1 MPPPQKNSGARGS
14 QRETPTTKKNNSF
27 FDAYMSDMRKDGKV
41 DDVYVGRVI
50 RILGNGRVEVF
61 YVGPHGARTEK
72 AYIRGL
78 FRGKGK
84 HSVDIEVNSVV
95 LVADTGIAGAAQYEI
110 MCMLSR
116 DHIRELRK
124 VTSLDP
130 RILNFEAT
138 DGDALVKDKTDDMG
152 GFEFDTG
159 EAEVKFAD
167 DEENEIDVDA
177 I

>member
-1 MPPPQKNSGARGS
+1 MPGQKNKGNRGS
-14 QRETPTTKKNNSF
+14 QSETPTTKKNNAF
-27 FDAYMSDMRKDGKV
+27 FSDYMSDLRKEGKV

-50 RILGNGRVEVF
+50 RNVGNGRVEVF
-61 YVGPHGARTEK
+61 YASPHGARTEN

-84 HSVDIEVNSVV
+84 HSVNIEVNSIV
-95 LVADTGIAGAAQYEI
+95 LLADTGISGAAQYEI

-124 VTSLDP
+124 AVDLDP
-130 RILNFEAT
+130 RILNFEMT
-138 DGDALVKDKTDDMG
+138 DGDELVKNDGNDMG

-159 EAEVKFAD
+159 GDETKFAD
-167 DEENEIDVDA
+167 DDSDEVDVDA